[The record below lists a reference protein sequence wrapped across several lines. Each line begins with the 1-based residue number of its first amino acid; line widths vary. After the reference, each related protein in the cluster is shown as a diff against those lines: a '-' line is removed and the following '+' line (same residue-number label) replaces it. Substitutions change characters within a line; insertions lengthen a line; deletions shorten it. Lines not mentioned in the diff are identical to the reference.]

1 MIPKTKS
8 QNELIDDMISKKIEE
23 PLKNISTDLG
33 TKLDEI
39 SAKFVPKPKEERIE
53 DIIKKMKDKVPER
66 IIKKEPDKVPERIIK
81 KEPDKE
87 LVKEPVKEP
96 VKELVKELIKEPEH
110 VHDDIFCPSCQK
122 GHIHKMESSGLKMKC
137 TDGTCGEEFFV
148 IPKSADHSCSNC
160 GFPIK
165 KPEDETKIDACP
177 FCKNTLAN
185 PFSNGKPSIKFDF
198 TKMKK

>member
-39 SAKFVPKPKEERIE
+39 SSKFITRPKEERIE

-66 IIKKEPDKVPERIIK
+66 IIKKEYE
-81 KEPDKE
+81 
-87 LVKEPVKEP
+87 KEP
-96 VKELVKELIKEPEH
+96 VKELVKESVKESVISPVIVPVKEPEH